1 MIQIIVKDYCYCTS
15 IIERSSPYS
24 IINEESR
31 IRLNP
36 GLNNISSFK
45 YGFYFDLFCNTEDII
60 LINLRD
66 YDTSNI
72 IDMSVMF
79 AACPI
84 HHIKLNNFNTNNVIS
99 MHGMFC
105 GCSKLEKLD
114 LSSFDTHNVTNI
126 SSMFLGCRSLTELDL
141 SSFDTSNVTN
151 MTDMFYG
158 CSKLSKIKCKQSFKD
173 WCITNK
179 RTIRLSDTMVYGT
192 VGAVGSGSNWDNK
205 KG

>member
-1 MIQIIVKDYCYCTS
+1 MIQIIVKDYCYGTS
-15 IIERSSPYS
+15 IIGRSSPYS
-24 IINEESR
+24 IVNEESR

-79 AACPI
+79 ANCPI
-84 HHIKLNNFNTNNVIS
+84 HHIELNNFNTSNVTT
-99 MHGMFC
+99 MYGMFC
-105 GCSKLEKLD
+105 GCRKLEKLD

-141 SSFDTSNVTN
+141 SNFDVSNV
-151 MTDMFYG
+151 DVAHGVFYG
-158 CSKLSKIKCKQSFKD
+158 CLSLRKIKCKRSFKE
-173 WCITNK
+173 WCIAHQSEINLPHSM
-179 RTIRLSDTMVYGT
+179 REGGDGI
-192 VGAVGSGSNWDNK
+192 WEIIE
-205 KG
+205 

>member
-1 MIQIIVKDYCYCTS
+1 MIQIIVKDYCYGTS
-15 IIERSSPYS
+15 IIGRSSPYS

-79 AACPI
+79 SNCPI

-141 SSFDTSNVTN
+141 SNFDVSNVGVTHCV
-151 MTDMFYG
+151 FYG
-158 CSKLSKIKCKQSFKD
+158 CLSLRKIKCKRSFKE
-173 WCITNK
+173 WCIAHQSEINLPSSM
-179 RTIRLSDTMVYGT
+179 REGGDGIWEIID
-192 VGAVGSGSNWDNK
+192 
-205 KG
+205 

>member
-1 MIQIIVKDYCYCTS
+1 MIQIIVKDYCYGTS
-15 IIERSSPYS
+15 IIGRSSPYS
-24 IINEESR
+24 IINEESK

-60 LINLRD
+60 LIDLSE

-105 GCSKLEKLD
+105 GCSELEKLD

-126 SSMFLGCRSLTELDL
+126 SSMFLGCSSLTELDL
-141 SSFDTSNVTN
+141 SSFDVSNVGVTHGV
-151 MTDMFYG
+151 FYG
-158 CSKLSKIKCKQSFKD
+158 CWSLRKIKCKRSFKE
-173 WCITNK
+173 WCVAHQSEINLPCSM
-179 RTIRLSDTMVYGT
+179 REGGHGIWEIID
-192 VGAVGSGSNWDNK
+192 
-205 KG
+205 

>member
-1 MIQIIVKDYCYCTS
+1 MIQIIVKDYCYGTS
-15 IIERSSPYS
+15 IIGRSSPYS
-24 IINEESR
+24 IINEESK

-60 LINLRD
+60 LIDLSE

-72 IDMSVMF
+72 IYMSVMF

-105 GCSKLEKLD
+105 GCSELEKLD

-126 SSMFLGCRSLTELDL
+126 SSMFLGCSSLTELDL
-141 SSFDTSNVTN
+141 SSFDVSNVGVTHGV
-151 MTDMFYG
+151 FYG
-158 CSKLSKIKCKQSFKD
+158 CWSLRKIKCKRSFKE
-173 WCITNK
+173 WCVAHQSEINLPCSM
-179 RTIRLSDTMVYGT
+179 REGGHGIWEIID
-192 VGAVGSGSNWDNK
+192 
-205 KG
+205 